1 MQIDIAEISD
11 TAVTSQQDR
20 DASVAFVS
28 GGLKVWQKSHP
39 NPQDTPESP
48 GLYLRASSS
57 SPAAFSVPAPLQQP
71 PTIVPEQVVIPPI
84 DGSPYPVR
92 DSDKQHTGAV
102 LQDLAEDGEAAID
115 QRKSFQEGNR
125 KASSTI
131 DDSVPSK
138 ESSAHQQPAL
148 YAIIAA
154 LGASLGYM
162 GLVAVRCIGLLQEF
176 APKAPLSE
184 YIAAPR
190 KRFGRDNVASVGTSF
205 SMTRKP
211 RQAARLCL
219 PARQP
224 LRLAARDAV
233 AESRGRGASG
243 MDAATAV
250 PPLPGALNAES
261 SP

>member
-28 GGLKVWQKSHP
+28 GGLKVWQKSHL
-39 NPQDTPESP
+39 NPQDMAESP

-57 SPAAFSVPAPLQQP
+57 SPSAFSVPAPLQQP

-92 DSDKQHTGAV
+92 DSEQHHEGAV
-102 LQDLAEDGEAAID
+102 LQDLPEDGEAAVD

-131 DDSVPSK
+131 HDSVPSK
-138 ESSAHQQPAL
+138 ESSAHQRPAL

-184 YIAAPR
+184 YIAAPQ
-190 KRFGRDNVASVGTSF
+190 KRS

-243 MDAATAV
+243 TDAATAV
-250 PPLPGALNAES
+250 PPPPGALNAES
-261 SP
+261 NP